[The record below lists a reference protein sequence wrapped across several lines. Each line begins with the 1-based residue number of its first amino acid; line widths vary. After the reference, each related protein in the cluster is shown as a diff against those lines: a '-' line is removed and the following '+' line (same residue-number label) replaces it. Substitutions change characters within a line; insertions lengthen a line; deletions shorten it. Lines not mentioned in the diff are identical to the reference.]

1 MARSRSGSGGP
12 RKAEAAEREARW
24 RTVVAEWS
32 KSGLSQAAFCE
43 ERALP
48 VKRFYWWRSELA
60 RREGACKSCPGL
72 PGVPAQ
78 MGSSGPQ
85 FVPLRVVPS
94 RPGSCGGPQGGVG
107 DMPVGVEVLLA
118 HGRRVR
124 VGRGFEADVLGA
136 VVSVLEHLAW

>member
-1 MARSRSGSGGP
+1 MAKSRPCIEDSK
-12 RKAEAAEREARW
+12 KATAAEREARW

-32 KSGLSQAAFCE
+32 KSGLSQAAFCG

-60 RREGACKSCPGL
+60 RRERACKRRPG
-72 PGVPAQ
+72 PPAVPPQ
-78 MGSSGPQ
+78 RGSGGPQ
-85 FVPLRVVPS
+85 LVPLRVVPS
-94 RPGSCGGPQGGVG
+94 RSGCGGEGQEGAGEWPA
-107 DMPVGVEVLLA
+107 GVEVLLA

-124 VGRGFEADVLGA
+124 VGRGFEAEVLAA